1 MYACNNCQF
10 DACPRFNT
18 MYRFCIFI
26 PNQKAWTYR
35 IILSL
40 SYECK
45 KFDVHRLMSSR
56 DSKRRQNPGNCPSV
70 SKVAEFN
77 YTCVY
82 MQSEMNSINETCQ
95 SLILSTGRWSEVNLH
110 GVVVSFFSPV
120 SISLTSSSW
129 PIGHHWTISWW
140 NPAFVP
146 LVMSERIQLSDLG
159 MIQEQEDCN

>member
-1 MYACNNCQF
+1 
-10 DACPRFNT
+10 
-18 MYRFCIFI
+18 
-26 PNQKAWTYR
+26 
-35 IILSL
+35 
-40 SYECK
+40 
-45 KFDVHRLMSSR
+45 MSSR

-129 PIGHHWTISWW
+129 PIGHH
-140 NPAFVP
+140 
-146 LVMSERIQLSDLG
+146 
-159 MIQEQEDCN
+159 